1 MASPLRPR
9 DRQESG
15 IAAAGRLAPRGTP
28 YGASLSFATTT
39 HLWPLSDPPSRKPPQ
54 RITKPHWGPPGQ
66 FRAAPL
72 PLQCWI
78 PPIRAPGQDSHLRSQ
93 HPYPAHRPRP
103 TGSASATT
111 VAPVQAQRYRHPGW
125 DTFQPAQVVHFSTGL
140 DTRCP
145 RSDGATW
152 PDHRTPLRDAEVLL
166 PQGAELFRAEIHS
179 SAGLGTL
186 AGPLP
191 QAQG

>member
-15 IAAAGRLAPRGTP
+15 IAAAWRLAPRGTP

-39 HLWPLSDPPSRKPPQ
+39 HLWPFPDPPSRKPPQ

-78 PPIRAPGQDSHLRSQ
+78 PPVRAPGQDFHLRSQ
-93 HPYPAHRPRP
+93 HPYPAHPISTRSTISLRSSPGNPGAIPNPRASSSASRSNSVVLLFVVLILDGMTISFVHAYTLPGTDPRAGRRPR
-103 TGSASATT
+103 SLS
-111 VAPVQAQRYRHPGW
+111 
-125 DTFQPAQVVHFSTGL
+125 
-140 DTRCP
+140 
-145 RSDGATW
+145 
-152 PDHRTPLRDAEVLL
+152 
-166 PQGAELFRAEIHS
+166 
-179 SAGLGTL
+179 
-186 AGPLP
+186 
-191 QAQG
+191 